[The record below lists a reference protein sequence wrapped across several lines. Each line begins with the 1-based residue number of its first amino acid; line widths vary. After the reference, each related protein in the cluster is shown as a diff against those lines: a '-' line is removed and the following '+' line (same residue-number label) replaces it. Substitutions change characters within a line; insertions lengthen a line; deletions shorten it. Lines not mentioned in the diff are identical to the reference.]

1 MGKGGLSMMTRK
13 DYVKVADILC
23 GYSQAMID
31 NFWWEDLVNDFALM
45 FEADNPNFKREVF
58 IKACEHPE

>member
-1 MGKGGLSMMTRK
+1 MMTRK

-23 GYSQAMID
+23 GYSNAMID

-45 FEADNPNFKREVF
+45 FEADNPNFKRDKF
-58 IKACEHPE
+58 IEACQEPED

>member
-1 MGKGGLSMMTRK
+1 MMTRK
-13 DYVKVADILC
+13 DYVAVSEILA

-45 FEADNPNFKREVF
+45 FEADNPNFDRKRF
-58 IKACEHPE
+58 IQACEEPED